1 MLSYNIYSNRSGILG
16 IHERHE
22 SINGVICVIMR
33 FNLYEEERN
42 CIYSSNFRITIAVLY
57 LNIIEYQYFQL

>member
-22 SINGVICVIMR
+22 SIHGVICVIMR
-33 FNLYEEERN
+33 FNLCEEE
-42 CIYSSNFRITIAVLY
+42 IAYIALISES
-57 LNIIEYQYFQL
+57 LLQFFI